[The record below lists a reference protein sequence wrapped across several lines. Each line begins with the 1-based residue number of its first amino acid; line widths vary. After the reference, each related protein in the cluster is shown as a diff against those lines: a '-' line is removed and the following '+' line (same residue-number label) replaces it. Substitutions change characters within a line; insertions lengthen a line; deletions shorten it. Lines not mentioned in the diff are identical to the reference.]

1 MQQADFK
8 EVVNTRL
15 AAQRDEVTARLRT
28 FFAAYPAADHF
39 LFEYLFGLDH
49 ALMRYARRADDT
61 ELAPGDSLLFEGFGD
76 YLRELAAH
84 DQQHGTR
91 LQSAFREDEA
101 VRDLL
106 DDWFTACWTAASGPD
121 LPIPSY
127 FMYEG
132 DAARL
137 NLQADEWE

>member
-1 MQQADFK
+1 MQKSDFQ
-8 EVVNTRL
+8 EVVSTRL
-15 AAQRDEVTARLRT
+15 AARHDDVTARLRA
-28 FFAAYPAADHF
+28 FFTAYPAADHF

-49 ALMRYARRADDT
+49 AILRYARRADAT

-84 DQQHGTR
+84 DQQHGTT

-106 DDWFTACWTAASGPD
+106 DDWFTACWAAAGGPG
-121 LPIPSY
+121 LPRPSY

-132 DAARL
+132 DDSRL
-137 NLQADEWE
+137 NLQTDEWE

>member
-1 MQQADFK
+1 MQKHDFK
-8 EVVNTRL
+8 AVVSARL
-15 AAQRDEVTARLRT
+15 AARRADVTARLRA

-49 ALMRYARRADDT
+49 AIVRYARRADDT

-76 YLRELAAH
+76 YLSELGAH
-84 DQQHGTR
+84 DRQHGTR
-91 LQSAFREDEA
+91 LLGAFREDEA

-106 DDWFTACWTAASGPD
+106 DDWFTACWTAADGPAR
-121 LPIPSY
+121 LIPSY

-132 DAARL
+132 SADQL
-137 NLQADEWE
+137 NLQTNEWK